1 MNALLDLFSTDAFSL
16 HLSAFILGSIRIG
29 VFIAMVPFFG
39 PQVSVAVKMP
49 ITVALYIP
57 LHPFMLTIIEPLSFS
72 AVGDF
77 FGFIIIVL
85 KEILI
90 GIIFAWL
97 CSLIFYVA
105 LSAGVIIDNQRGA
118 SMAQSADIL
127 SGAESSPLVSVLLLA
142 MVTLFFASGAFL
154 AFLNIFYT
162 TFIAWPPTEFLPA
175 LLSSNTAIFSAQSLN
190 WMMEQTVLVCA
201 PFILVALLCDIAL
214 GLINRFAPQLNVFI
228 LSMPIKSGVCAFLII
243 FYLSPFLDHSEDL
256 FNYMQESFSVLNQIF
271 GR

>member
-1 MNALLDLFSTDAFSL
+1 MPQW
-16 HLSAFILGSIRIG
+16 HK
-29 VFIAMVPFFG
+29 VP
-39 PQVSVAVKMP
+39 
-49 ITVALYIP
+49 
-57 LHPFMLTIIEPLSFS
+57 
-72 AVGDF
+72 
-77 FGFIIIVL
+77 
-85 KEILI
+85 
-90 GIIFAWL
+90 
-97 CSLIFYVA
+97 IFYQGRNR
-105 LSAGVIIDNQRGA
+105 LLW
-118 SMAQSADIL
+118 AQFYFLRWSL
-127 SGAESSPLVSVLLLA
+127 C
-142 MVTLFFASGAFL
+142 FFASGAFL